1 MGTSYLLPRKTKVD
15 ERKII
20 MKCDMIRDLL
30 PSYIEKLTSSY
41 SNEEIDKHLE
51 SCEACRQFYREMT
64 EETGLYMPSIDKDEA
79 QKLNYLKKV
88 RKINKRK
95 IILSVSAV
103 LLLAVAVIWLFA
115 IGTRVSSEDV
125 NIAHHMSN
133 GRLEVHLTLENGKD
147 LLVSSKSTFI
157 YDENGNVIGH
167 ETRYTPKG
175 VLHNPFDNVGNEY
188 MLGTQLSNEPDY
200 QHSFI
205 LEFKDKS
212 MTFINGELV
221 E

>member
-1 MGTSYLLPRKTKVD
+1 
-15 ERKII
+15 

-51 SCEACRQFYREMT
+51 SCEACRQFHREMT
-64 EETGLYMPSIDKDEA
+64 GDTGLSMPKIDKAEA
-79 QKLNYLKKV
+79 EKLNYFKKV
-88 RKINKRK
+88 KKINRRK
-95 IILSVSAV
+95 VIISISVV
-103 LLLAVAVIWLFA
+103 LLLAVAFIWLFA
-115 IGTRVSSEDV
+115 IGTRVSSKDV
-125 NIAHHMSN
+125 DIVYNKNN

-147 LLVSSKSTFI
+147 LLVSGKSKFI
-157 YDENGNVIGH
+157 YDENDNVIGY
-167 ETRYTPKG
+167 ETRYTPRG
-175 VLHNPFDNVGNEY
+175 LFHNPFDDVGNEY
-188 MLGTQLSNEPDY
+188 MLGTQIRNEPNY
-200 QHSFI
+200 PHSFI

>member
-1 MGTSYLLPRKTKVD
+1 
-15 ERKII
+15 

-51 SCEACRQFYREMT
+51 SCEACRQFHREMT
-64 EETGLYMPSIDKDEA
+64 EETGLYMPSIDKDETE
-79 QKLNYLKKV
+79 KLNYLKKV
-88 RKINKRK
+88 KKMNKRK
-95 IILSVSAV
+95 VILSISAV

-125 NIAHHMSN
+125 NIVYNKSN

-147 LLVSSKSTFI
+147 LLVTGKSKFI
-157 YDENGNVIGH
+157 YDKNGNVIGY
-167 ETRYTPKG
+167 ESRYTPKG
-175 VLHNPFDNVGNEY
+175 VLHNPFDDVGNEY
-188 MLGTQLSNEPDY
+188 MLGTQIRNEPDY
-200 QHSFI
+200 QQSFI